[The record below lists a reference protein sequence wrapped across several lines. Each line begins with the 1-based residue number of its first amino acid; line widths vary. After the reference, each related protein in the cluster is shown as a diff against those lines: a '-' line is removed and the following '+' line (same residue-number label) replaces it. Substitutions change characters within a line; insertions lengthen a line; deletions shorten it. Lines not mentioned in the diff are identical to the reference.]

1 MFLYDLLICLFIFI
15 YNICYLYDYF
25 SIHLSPYSSSFIH
38 LFNTNVL
45 TEPSAQDLMV
55 NTKRPGHSQ
64 LSEESDVQRVNY
76 CKRNESSC
84 YTVISSVW

>member
-25 SIHLSPYSSSFIH
+25 SIHLSPYSSSFFH

-55 NTKRPGHSQ
+55 NT
-64 LSEESDVQRVNY
+64 
-76 CKRNESSC
+76 
-84 YTVISSVW
+84 